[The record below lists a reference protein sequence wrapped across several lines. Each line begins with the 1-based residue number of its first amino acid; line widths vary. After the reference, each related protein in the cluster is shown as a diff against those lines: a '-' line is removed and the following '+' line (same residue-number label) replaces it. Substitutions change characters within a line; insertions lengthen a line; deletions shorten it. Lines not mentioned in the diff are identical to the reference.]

1 MISSVECGGLRFDM
15 FTGEQHFL
23 APNAI
28 LISARTDAVLVDCG
42 FVKPDVEKLLHL
54 VKSSGK
60 RLRSIFI
67 THAHPDRYGGTNAF
81 SAAFPDAV
89 LLARQPVIDGM
100 LEWPAKRVHWHD
112 MFGALL
118 PEDDI
123 VYPRPLFGKAAYLES
138 HEILFVDSPI
148 AETVHSTA
156 FYLPSAR
163 ALVAG
168 DLIFNRYHLY
178 MSDTNNPNSWIRAI
192 EQARGIGPIDT
203 VFPGHGKFGGI
214 EICAETIK
222 WLNDYRAVAKPGV
235 HFTAVAKEMTRRYP
249 DYGLPI
255 LLWLTR
261 GPGFGTAGAKE
272 IGVPAELLG
281 G

>member
-1 MISSVECGGLRFDM
+1 MISSIESGGLRFDV
-15 FTGEQHFL
+15 FTGEEQFL
-23 APNAI
+23 APNAV
-28 LISARTDAVLVDCG
+28 LISARTDAVLIDCG

-67 THAHPDRYGGTNAF
+67 THAHPDHYGGINAF
-81 SAAFPDAV
+81 SEAFPEAV
-89 LLARQPVIDGM
+89 ILARQGVIDGM

-118 PEDDI
+118 PEDGI
-123 VYPRPLFGKAAYLES
+123 VYPRPLFGKVAYLEA
-138 HEILFVDSPI
+138 HEMLFIDSPI

-178 MSDTNNPNSWIRAI
+178 MSDTNNPASWITAI

-203 VFPGHGKFGGI
+203 VFPGHGKFGGV
-214 EICAETIK
+214 EICAGAIK
-222 WLNDYRAVAKPGV
+222 WLDDYRSVAKPGI
-235 HFTAVAKEMTRRYP
+235 HFTAVAREMTRRYP

>member
-1 MISSVECGGLRFDM
+1 M
-15 FTGEQHFL
+15 
-23 APNAI
+23 
-28 LISARTDAVLVDCG
+28 LVDCG
-42 FVKPDVEKLLHL
+42 FAKPDVEKLLQL

-67 THAHPDRYGGTNAF
+67 THAHPDHYGGINAF
-81 SAAFPDAV
+81 SFAFPDAV
-89 LLARQPVIDGM
+89 ILARQGIIDGM
-100 LEWPAKRVHWHD
+100 LEWPAKRIHWHD
-112 MFGALL
+112 MFGALF
-118 PEDDI
+118 PEDNI

-138 HEILFVDSPI
+138 HEIIFIDSPI

-178 MSDTNNPNSWIRAI
+178 MSDTNNPASWINAI
-192 EQARGIGPIDT
+192 QQARGIGPIDT
-203 VFPGHGKFGGI
+203 VFPGHGKFGGV
-214 EICAETIK
+214 EIFAETIK
-222 WLNDYRAVAKPGV
+222 WLEDYRAVAKPGV
-235 HFTAVAKEMTRRYP
+235 HFTAVAREMTRRYP

-261 GPGFGTAGAKE
+261 GPGFGTAGARE

>member
-1 MISSVECGGLRFDM
+1 MISSIESGGLRFDM

-28 LISARTDAVLVDCG
+28 LISARTDSVLIDCG
-42 FVKPDVEKLLHL
+42 FVKPDVEKLLQL

-60 RLRSIFI
+60 RLRAIFI
-67 THAHPDRYGGTNAF
+67 THAHPDHYGGVNAF
-81 SAAFPDAV
+81 SETFPGAV
-89 LLARQPVIDGM
+89 ILARQGVIDGM
-100 LEWPAKRVHWHD
+100 LEWPAKRVHWQD

-123 VYPRPLFGKAAYLES
+123 LYPRPLLGKAAYLES
-138 HEILFVDSPI
+138 HEIIFIDSPI

-156 FYLPSAR
+156 LYLPSAR

-203 VFPGHGKFGGI
+203 VFPGHGKFGGV
-214 EICAETIK
+214 EICAQTIK
-222 WLNDYRAVAKPGV
+222 WLEDYRAVAKPGV